1 MGVIWLVSGFRL
13 CSLCT
18 ELTLDMKHSDAGKTW
33 SAGASGTHHRRRT
46 RTGIHLSARRAGPG
60 GSPTSIRRLPV
71 HRLRRVVAV
80 VGSFS
85 VAKIDA
91 RSRQV
96 QEWRLLILPDAN
108 YLRRLVSFVD
118 AFLFTKINAGGNS
131 PSNFFARRWW
141 RKSVSR
147 RPRTR
152 LLLPARGRPPH
163 GQS

>member
-1 MGVIWLVSGFRL
+1 MSVIWLVSGFRL
-13 CSLCT
+13 CSWCT
-18 ELTLDMKHSDAGKTW
+18 ELTLDMKHSDAGQTW
-33 SAGASGTHHRRRT
+33 SAGAFGAHHRRRT
-46 RTGIHLSARRAGPG
+46 RTAIHLSARRAGPG
-60 GSPTSIRRLPV
+60 GSPTAIRRLPA

-85 VAKIDA
+85 VVKVDV

-96 QEWRLLILPDAN
+96 RERRLLILPAAN

-118 AFLFTKINAGGNS
+118 AFLFTKINAGGRS
-131 PSNFFARRWW
+131 SSNFFVRRWW